1 MSFNNRAV
9 LLLLAIALA
18 APGFCQKDAG
28 NTPVAVV
35 GGVSITEG
43 QMRQDIGT
51 DIYEAEVNLYQ
62 LKKSW
67 IERKARSL
75 LFEGAAK
82 KAGLSLAEWQRREID
97 GRIEPPSD
105 ADVKS
110 LAQQIMR
117 QQKSGSPPDAA
128 QMAEAE
134 AQAREAIARQ
144 LKARRENALYK
155 ELQEKQPLKIL
166 LKKPELPRVQVTF
179 SPRDPSSGPAKA
191 PVTIIAFTDFQCSYC
206 RRGHETL
213 KQIEKVYPG
222 KIRLVQRQFPLD
234 FHKRARAA
242 AEAALCAGDQGQFWA
257 YADKLFAHQQK
268 LEDADLQQY
277 AEELHLDPGRFSQC
291 LDGHK
296 YASQIDRDIAD
307 GERFG
312 VRGTPAFFING
323 RFLSGAQPIENFQEV
338 IDEEL
343 ARKK

>member
-1 MSFNNRAV
+1 MSFYNRASLM
-9 LLLLAIALA
+9 LLTMALA
-18 APGFCQKDAG
+18 APGLCQKDAG
-28 NTPVAVV
+28 KTPVAVV
-35 GGVSITEG
+35 GGVAITEG
-43 QMRQDIGT
+43 QMRQDIGA

-67 IERKARSL
+67 IEQKARIL

-82 KAGLSLAEWQRREID
+82 KAGLSLTDWQRREID
-97 GRIEPPSD
+97 DRIEPLSE

-110 LAQQIMR
+110 LAQQILR
-117 QQKSGSPPDAA
+117 QQKSGTQPDAA
-128 QMAEAE
+128 RTAEAE
-134 AQAREAIARQ
+134 AQAREALVRQ
-144 LKARRENALYK
+144 LKARRVNALYR
-155 ELQEKQPLKIL
+155 ELQKKQPLKIL

-179 SPRDPSSGPAKA
+179 STQDPSFGPAKA
-191 PVTIIAFTDFQCSYC
+191 PVTIVAFTDFQCSYC
-206 RRGHETL
+206 RRGHETM
-213 KQIEKVYPG
+213 KQIEKAYPG

-257 YADKLFAHQQK
+257 YADTLFAHQQK
-268 LEDADLQQY
+268 LEDVDLQQY
-277 AEELHLDPGRFSQC
+277 AEELKLDPGRFSQC
-291 LDGHK
+291 LGSHK
-296 YASQIDRDIAD
+296 YASQVDRDMAD